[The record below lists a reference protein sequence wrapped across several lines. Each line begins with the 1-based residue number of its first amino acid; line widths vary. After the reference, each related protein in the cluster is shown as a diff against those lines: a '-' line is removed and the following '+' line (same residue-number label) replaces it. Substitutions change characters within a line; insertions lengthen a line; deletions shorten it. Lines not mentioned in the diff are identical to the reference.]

1 MQYRQLGSSGARV
14 SAVGLGGN
22 NFGRRCD
29 AAKTAEVIHRALD
42 KGINHVDTA
51 DIYGGNG
58 LSEEYV
64 GKAISDRRSSVFLA
78 TKVGMKMG
86 EGTNEKGASRVH
98 ILDGI
103 DGSLRRLGTDYIDL
117 FYIHADDRATPLDE
131 TMRALDDIVRDGKAR
146 YVAMSNY
153 SAWRA
158 CSALWA
164 ADRRGY
170 APFVVSQS
178 EYNLLNR
185 KIEADLIPFCK
196 QYGIGIVPYSPLA
209 GGILTG
215 KYRLGEAIQPGV
227 RGYDNPGFQK
237 QLTPEN
243 LAKVERLSKFATERG
258 HTAVQLAIA
267 WLLAQPTVCSVIAGA
282 TRTEQVDENAAAG
295 DWTLTAADVAEIDA
309 IVAG

>member
-29 AAKTAEVIHRALD
+29 AVRTAEVIHHALD
-42 KGINHVDTA
+42 VGINHVDTA
-51 DIYGGNG
+51 DIYGNG

-64 GKAISDRRSSVFLA
+64 GRAIADRRGSVFLA

-86 EGTNEKGASRVH
+86 EGTNEQGASRAH

-103 DGSLRRLGTDYIDL
+103 HDSLKRLNTDYIDL
-117 FYIHADDRATPLDE
+117 FYIHRDDPATPLDE
-131 TMRALDDIVRDGKAR
+131 TMRALDDVVRDGKAR

-158 CSALWA
+158 CAALWA
-164 ADRRGY
+164 SGRGGY
-170 APFVVSQS
+170 ASFVVSQS
-178 EYNLLNR
+178 HYNLLER
-185 KIEADLIPFCK
+185 AVEADLVPFCT
-196 QYGIGIVPYSPLA
+196 QYGIGIVPYFPLA

-215 KYRLGEAIQPGV
+215 KYRLGESVPPGT
-227 RGYDNPGFQK
+227 RGHDNPGFQK
-237 QLTPEN
+237 QLNADTLN
-243 LAKVERLSKFATERG
+243 KVARLEKFAGDRG
-258 HTAVQLAIA
+258 HTMVHLAIA
-267 WLLAQPTVCSVIAGA
+267 WLLARPQVCSVIAGA
-282 TRTEQVDENAAAG
+282 TSTKQIDDNAG
-295 DWTLTAADVAEIDA
+295 AADWALSIAEVAEIDG